1 MPIGAISTVGPAISP
16 GIKIAEIAESFV
28 ARKYRR
34 LRDYRKDVAQLV
46 GEVGKIAVAVDTV
59 EEQEQFMSDRR
70 IVGQLSELM
79 DAIHE
84 AEDILDAVD
93 YRDSIWARKHKVRQ
107 VIHSIV
113 EQAKR
118 IVGIDGALNRLDKS
132 MNDLP
137 RMQQNQR
144 DLVQLSN
151 FRSSQGGGDG
161 GASASRPRSA
171 TGLLP
176 DGKLYGYK
184 EEYDRLVSAL
194 LYDPPRRPGGNGNGG
209 GQVVAVVGDGGVGK
223 TALAQHALRHVDVQA
238 RFDHVIWASVPHKYR
253 NKDLLAEIWMS
264 GPGATAT
271 AATHRCADQ
280 MSFGALQAEFVRLVS
295 LSSQRYLLVLDDV
308 CNDESDDDDHQRSRK
323 EWEDVLAPFKQGERG
338 NT

>member
-113 EQAKR
+113 EPA
-118 IVGIDGALNRLDKS
+118 
-132 MNDLP
+132 
-137 RMQQNQR
+137 
-144 DLVQLSN
+144 
-151 FRSSQGGGDG
+151 
-161 GASASRPRSA
+161 
-171 TGLLP
+171 
-176 DGKLYGYK
+176 
-184 EEYDRLVSAL
+184 
-194 LYDPPRRPGGNGNGG
+194 
-209 GQVVAVVGDGGVGK
+209 GQV
-223 TALAQHALRHVDVQA
+223 
-238 RFDHVIWASVPHKYR
+238 
-253 NKDLLAEIWMS
+253 
-264 GPGATAT
+264 
-271 AATHRCADQ
+271 
-280 MSFGALQAEFVRLVS
+280 
-295 LSSQRYLLVLDDV
+295 
-308 CNDESDDDDHQRSRK
+308 DE
-323 EWEDVLAPFKQGERG
+323 
-338 NT
+338 